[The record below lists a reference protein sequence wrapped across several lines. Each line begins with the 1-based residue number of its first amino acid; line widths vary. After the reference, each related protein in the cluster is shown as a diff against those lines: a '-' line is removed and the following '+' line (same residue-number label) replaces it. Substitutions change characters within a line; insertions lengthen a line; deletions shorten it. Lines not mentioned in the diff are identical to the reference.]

1 MIHNIRQGGVI
12 KQIDCELGSG
22 VKDDNGREIIE
33 GDKVKA
39 LPSGGKKPLIYTC
52 IYSDSTFWLF
62 YLKGKYREA
71 RALLSSY
78 DQLEVVEG

>member
-1 MIHNIRQGGVI
+1 MIHTLRINGAV
-12 KQIDCELGSG
+12 KEFDCELGSG

-39 LPSGGKKPLIYTC
+39 LPGGGKKTLIYTC
-52 IYSDSTFWLF
+52 IYSESTFWLS
-62 YLKGKYREA
+62 YAKGKYREV